1 MTDYIIKFPEFVDE
15 YHYYPEKPKYLYLGD
30 WEHFTDNCM
39 ILDGFSDKLDLVAH
53 NMLLKIFHRYRKVTK
68 DILYHEFDYIIDI
81 IQKHYDSNVEIQC
94 YENEDGGV
102 EINPC
107 GYYPSIV
114 DNYCKKFDVSL
125 EEFLTNDEYVVV
137 LNVDKEFD
145 DLRAAGIFVDKNI
158 IYSEEKQ

>member
-1 MTDYIIKFPEFVDE
+1 MTDYIIKSPEFVGE
-15 YHYYPEKPKYLYLGD
+15 YRYNPEKLEYLYLRN
-30 WEHFTDNCM
+30 WEHYTDNCM
-39 ILDGFSDKLDLVAH
+39 ILDGFSDKLYLVAH

-81 IQKHYDSNVEIQC
+81 IQKQYGNNVEINC
-94 YENEDGGV
+94 YENGDGEV
-102 EINPC
+102 EINPY
-107 GYYPSIV
+107 GHYLSIV

-125 EEFLTNDEYVVV
+125 EEFLTNDEYIVV

-158 IYSEEKQ
+158 VYSEEK

>member
-1 MTDYIIKFPEFVDE
+1 MNDYIIKSPEFVGK
-15 YHYYPEKPKYLYLGD
+15 YHYYPEELKYLYLRN
-30 WEHFTDNCM
+30 WEHYTDNCM
-39 ILDGFSDKLDLVAH
+39 ILDGFSDKLYLVAH

-81 IQKHYDSNVEIQC
+81 IQKQYGNNVEINC
-94 YENEDGGV
+94 YENEDGEV
-102 EINPC
+102 EINPY
-107 GYYPSIV
+107 GHYLSIV

-125 EEFLTNDEYVVV
+125 KEFLTNDEYAVV

-158 IYSEEKQ
+158 IYSEEK

>member
-1 MTDYIIKFPEFVDE
+1 MTDYIIKSPEFVGK
-15 YHYYPEKPKYLYLGD
+15 YHYYPEELKYLYLRN

-39 ILDGFSDKLDLVAH
+39 ILDGFIDKLYLVAH

-81 IQKHYDSNVEIQC
+81 IQKHYNSNVEISC
-94 YENEDGGV
+94 YENEDGEV
-102 EINPC
+102 EINH
-107 GYYPSIV
+107 YEHYLSIV
-114 DNYCKKFDVSL
+114 DNYCKKFDVSI
-125 EEFLTNDEYVVV
+125 EKFLTNDEYAVV

-158 IYSEEKQ
+158 IYSEEK

>member
-1 MTDYIIKFPEFVDE
+1 MTDYIIKSPGFVDK
-15 YHYYPEKPKYLYLGD
+15 YHYYPGQLEYLYLRN
-30 WEHFTDNCM
+30 WEHYTDNCM
-39 ILDGFSDKLDLVAH
+39 ILDDFSDKLYLVAH

-68 DILYHEFDYIIDI
+68 DILYYEFDCIIDI
-81 IQKHYDSNVEIQC
+81 IQKQYNSNVEINC
-94 YENEDGGV
+94 YENEDGEV
-102 EINPC
+102 EINHG

-114 DNYCKKFDVSL
+114 DNFCKKFDVSI

-158 IYSEEKQ
+158 IYSEEK

>member
-1 MTDYIIKFPEFVDE
+1 MTDYIIKSPELAGK
-15 YHYYPEKPKYLYLGD
+15 YHYYPEQPEYLYLRN
-30 WEHFTDNCM
+30 WEHYTYNCM
-39 ILDGFSDKLDLVAH
+39 VLDGFSDKLYLVAH

-81 IQKHYDSNVEIQC
+81 IQKHYNSNVEISC
-94 YENEDGGV
+94 YENEDGEV
-102 EINPC
+102 EINH
-107 GYYPSIV
+107 YDHYLSIV

-125 EEFLTNDEYVVV
+125 EEFLTNDEYAIV

-158 IYSEEKQ
+158 IYSEEK

>member
-1 MTDYIIKFPEFVDE
+1 MTNYIIKSPEFVGK
-15 YHYYPEKPKYLYLGD
+15 YHYYPEKPKYLYLRD

-39 ILDGFSDKLDLVAH
+39 ILDGFSNKLDLVAH

-68 DILYHEFDYIIDI
+68 DILYHEFNYILDI
-81 IQKHYDSNVEIQC
+81 IQKQYDSNVEIYC
-94 YENEDGGV
+94 YENEDGEV

-158 IYSEEKQ
+158 IYSEEK